1 MTDSEQKALKH
12 DLNNPVDL
20 FTLIV
25 ENNPSGVSNQMQSW
39 GLTQSDSTPDQMI
52 SELVRAYNA
61 GGPIKAQSLAIVRN
75 VQYRFG
81 VFPAGYDEAITG
93 QQAPPKMLTTDGQGS
108 DQNWYADIDFGGII
122 DSIFGGVAAVT
133 GSGSGNSSGGNNY
146 GANGYTPTPGEA
158 PSTGIN
164 PQWIA
169 VGVAGAVLIVAVI
182 IAMRK

>member
-1 MTDSEQKALKH
+1 MTTSEKKALRR

-25 ENNPSGVSNQMQSW
+25 ENNPEGVSNQMQSW
-39 GLTQSDSTPDQMI
+39 GLTQSDSTPAQMV

-61 GGPIKAQSLAIVRN
+61 GGQIRAQSLSIVRN

-81 VFPAGYDEAITG
+81 VLPEGYDEAITG
-93 QQAPPKMLTTDGQGS
+93 QPLQTQHTTDGSGS

-122 DSIFGGVAAVT
+122 DSIFGGVAAIT
-133 GSGSGNSSGGNNY
+133 GRGGSGSGSGSSTGGVPP
-146 GANGYTPTPGEA
+146 APVA

-164 PQWIA
+164 PQWLA
-169 VGVAGAVLIVAVI
+169 VGAAVVIVIVALV

>member
-1 MTDSEQKALKH
+1 MR

-25 ENNPSGVSNQMQSW
+25 ENNPEGVSNQMQSW
-39 GLTQSDSTPDQMI
+39 GLTQSDSTPEQMV

-61 GGPIKAQSLAIVRN
+61 GGQIKAQSLAIVRN
-75 VQYRFG
+75 VQYKFG
-81 VFPAGYDEAITG
+81 VLPAGYDEAITG

-133 GSGSGNSSGGNNY
+133 GGGSGTGSNGGPAGTNEY
-146 GANGYTPTPGEA
+146 PAPEQA

-169 VGVAGAVLIVAVI
+169 VGVAGVVVIVAVI